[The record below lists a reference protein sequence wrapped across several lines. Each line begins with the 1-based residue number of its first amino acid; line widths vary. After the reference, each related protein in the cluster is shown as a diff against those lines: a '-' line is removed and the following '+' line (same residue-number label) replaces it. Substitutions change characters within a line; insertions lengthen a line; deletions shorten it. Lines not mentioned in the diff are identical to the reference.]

1 MRSVENR
8 SLNNNRETNQCLVS
22 QLAEKIK
29 RYTRVPHYV
38 LITGERGTG
47 KTTVARQIHEQSARA
62 KKEFVN
68 LNCASL
74 SENLLEAELFGYEK
88 GAFTGAAA
96 PKAGLF
102 EVAGGGTLFLDEIGE
117 LSTHLQAK
125 LLKAVEEQRIRRV
138 GSNME
143 RQVDVRII
151 AATSQNLKEMIADG
165 RFRADLYDR
174 LNVLNLETVPLRHQK
189 EKIREL
195 IVKQLQAELPTINRL
210 EPFVMSEEAF
220 AELENHDW
228 HGNFRELLNFATRL
242 AIECLDDKVI
252 AASTVRKVLRER
264 SHHLVLVKSSAPHN
278 TENVN
283 AKSDVRFDSS
293 KELVTVTFN
302 PKDDDLDS
310 IYIIAAGTM
319 IQHVLQQHDGN
330 LRRAASGLNTTH
342 TTLIRLLKKFDEKQQ
357 AQNSQTSELT
367 RTSFAVAA

>member
-1 MRSVENR
+1 MRSARTR
-8 SLNNNRETNQCLVS
+8 SLNNNRETDQCLVS

-29 RYTRVPHYV
+29 RYARVPHYV

-74 SENLLEAELFGYEK
+74 TENLLEAELFGYEK

-117 LSTHLQAK
+117 LTTNLQAK
-125 LLKAVEEQRIRRV
+125 LLKAVEEKRIRRV
-138 GSNME
+138 GSNQE
-143 RQVDVRII
+143 RQVDARII

-174 LNVLNLETVPLRHQK
+174 LNILNLETVPLRHQK
-189 EKIREL
+189 DKIREL
-195 IVKQLQAELPTINRL
+195 IVTQLQAELPAIGRV
-210 EPFVMSEEAF
+210 EPFVMSEDAF

-242 AIECLDDKVI
+242 AIECLDDEI
-252 AASTVRKVLRER
+252 IHAPTVRKVLRER
-264 SHHLVLVKSSAPHN
+264 SRHLVLVKNPPQTAD
-278 TENVN
+278 NVN
-283 AKSDVRFDSS
+283 AKSDAKSDSS
-293 KELVTVTFN
+293 EELVTVTFN
-302 PKDDDLDS
+302 PRDDDLDS
-310 IYIIAAGTM
+310 IYIIAAGTI
-319 IQHVLQQHDGN
+319 IQHVLQRHDGN
-330 LRRAASGLNTTH
+330 LRRAASALNSTH
-342 TTLIRLLKKFDEKQQ
+342 STLIRILRKFDEKQQ
-357 AQNSQTSELT
+357 AQKLHKSE
-367 RTSFAVAA
+367 SAKNNFAVAA